1 MSNFFYVRLA
11 ITNIRKNA
19 RTYLPYVLTCIGTIA
34 MFYNM
39 CYLVLVKNIGYL
51 SDSASLRQILR
62 LGSIIIGIFAVIFLF
77 YTNSFLIKRRKKE
90 FGLFNILGM
99 EKRHVARIM
108 AIETLFVAIISFV
121 VGILIGI
128 LFSKLMLMLL
138 LKIISAEIV
147 FGFEIPAGAIL
158 STLLLFGAIFL
169 INLIYNICQVH
180 LAKPVELLRGGRV
193 GEKEPRTKWLL
204 ALIGA
209 ISLGTGYYL
218 AQTTESPLA
227 ALNIF
232 FVAVMLVMVGTY
244 CLFTAGSIAV
254 LKMLRRNKKYYYQAR
269 HFIPV
274 SGMIYRMKQNAVG
287 LANICI
293 LSSAVIVVLSTTV
306 SLYVGVE
313 EVMRNR
319 YPKNILISASNVS
332 DKQAAELDE
341 IIAEQSALHNVT
353 PQNVVRQRYNY
364 FLSNQEGAR
373 FTGNFDNSLAV
384 NSAAIIIFFTSDDY
398 SKLVSKSV
406 TLAPGEVLLYTL
418 RGHIP
423 GDTIDLN
430 GYKLRI
436 KERLDSF
443 DVVGKMSAL
452 LTSSYFF
459 VVDSRQ
465 TITEVY
471 RALYGENEAMVERS
485 YYCGFDTA
493 ADPEIQISLT
503 NALSKA
509 VKEMQLS
516 GYAEGAEKE
525 RAVFYSLYGGLFYI
539 GLFLGL
545 LFIMGT
551 VLIIYYKQIAE
562 GYDDKERYDI
572 MQKVG
577 MSHEEVRRVIRSQVL
592 AVFFLPLVTAAIHI
606 AFAFKVITK
615 LLIVFNLTNVPLFAL
630 CTVLTIL
637 VFAILYIAVY
647 ALTAKS
653 YYRIVS

>member
-319 YPKNILISASNVS
+319 YPKNILISASDVS

-341 IIAEQSALHNVT
+341 IIAEQTALYNVT

-471 RALYGENEAMVERS
+471 RALYGENEAMAERS
-485 YYCGFDTA
+485 YYCGFDTT
-493 ADPEIQISLT
+493 ADPEVQISLT

>member
-121 VGILIGI
+121 VGILMGI

-209 ISLGTGYYL
+209 ISLGAGYYL

-227 ALNIF
+227 ALSIF
-232 FVAVMLVMVGTY
+232 FVAVLLVMVGTY

-319 YPKNILISASNVS
+319 YPKNILISASDVS
-332 DKQAAELDE
+332 DKQAAELDA

-471 RALYGENEAMVERS
+471 RALYGENEAMAERS
-485 YYCGFDTA
+485 YYCGFDTT
-493 ADPEIQISLT
+493 ADPEVQISLT

>member
-319 YPKNILISASNVS
+319 YPKNILISASDVS
-332 DKQAAELDE
+332 DKQAAELDA

>member
-121 VGILIGI
+121 VGILMGI

-209 ISLGTGYYL
+209 ISLGAGYYL

-227 ALNIF
+227 ALSIF
-232 FVAVMLVMVGTY
+232 FVAVLLVMVGTY

-319 YPKNILISASNVS
+319 YPKNILISASDVS
-332 DKQAAELDE
+332 DKQAAELDA

-398 SKLVSKSV
+398 SKVVSKSV

-418 RGHIP
+418 QGHIP

-471 RALYGENEAMVERS
+471 RALYGENEAMAERS
-485 YYCGFDTA
+485 YYCGFDTT
-493 ADPEIQISLT
+493 ADPEVQISLT

>member
-121 VGILIGI
+121 VGILMGI

-209 ISLGTGYYL
+209 ISLGAGYYL

-227 ALNIF
+227 ALSIF
-232 FVAVMLVMVGTY
+232 FVAVLLVMVGTY

-319 YPKNILISASNVS
+319 YPKNILISASDVS
-332 DKQAAELDE
+332 DKQAAELDA

-471 RALYGENEAMVERS
+471 RALYGENEAMAERS